1 MKIGAAEGRGPTLS
15 DLGTLLEE
23 LESKELQELITELES
38 KPPMLIDSEGGL
50 DFERNCSKTQERPSL
65 NELLHLSVE
74 KNDREAARRAE
85 QKMSQMRTTSLTI
98 LEKRL
103 EGLVGTNSE
112 DKNEETRSKMRAESN
127 STRMAPTS
135 INDYNVNR
143 ATEPNFGNSPSRRTV
158 HGFDQVVTGGS
169 RPEKK
174 DIPSMRQNALKN

>member
-1 MKIGAAEGRGPTLS
+1 M
-15 DLGTLLEE
+15 
-23 LESKELQELITELES
+23 
-38 KPPMLIDSEGGL
+38 
-50 DFERNCSKTQERPSL
+50 
-65 NELLHLSVE
+65 E

-143 ATEPNFGNSPSRRTV
+143 AT
-158 HGFDQVVTGGS
+158 
-169 RPEKK
+169 
-174 DIPSMRQNALKN
+174 